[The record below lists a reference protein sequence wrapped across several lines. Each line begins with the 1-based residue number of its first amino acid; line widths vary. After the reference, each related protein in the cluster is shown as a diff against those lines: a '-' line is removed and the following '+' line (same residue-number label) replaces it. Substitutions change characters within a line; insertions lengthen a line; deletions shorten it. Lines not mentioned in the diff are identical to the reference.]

1 LSTDAVNSPADQN
14 KAAASSRRKGF
25 GLFAVLVLVAV
36 LLTAWWLWSVRNQLV
51 TDNAYVSAD
60 VARVAAMTEGTV
72 KSLSVHAG
80 QQVKVGEV
88 LAELDDADAQIA
100 LAQAEAGLAKAVR
113 DTRGLGSNAL
123 AAQSAVAQHV
133 ADIASAQAQLQGA
146 EAELTKAHS
155 LLARQQALVER
166 GFISQETL
174 VEQRAAVKSAQGV
187 RDAAASGVRAAEA
200 SAAQS
205 RAALSG
211 ALAQVDGRALASLP
225 DVLKAMADVRQ
236 ASLSL
241 VRLRLLAPV
250 DGVATARSAQLGD
263 RLDEGS
269 SVVSIVPL
277 HAVWVDANFK
287 ETELKRLRVGQPVT
301 LTADVYG
308 SSVSYQ
314 GRVAGI
320 EPATGTSLS
329 LLPAQNASGNWIKV
343 VQRVP
348 VRIWL
353 DSDALNEHPLQVGL
367 SMKVKVDVSNQDGA
381 RLGLLSEAALSQST
395 DIYARMQSEAEA
407 QAAQIIAR
415 NITQVLKQETGAGQ
429 GFGRTP

>member
-1 LSTDAVNSPADQN
+1 
-14 KAAASSRRKGF
+14 
-25 GLFAVLVLVAV
+25 LVLVAV

-60 VARVAAMTEGTV
+60 VARVAAMMEGTV

-80 QQVKVGEV
+80 QQVKAGEA

-133 ADIASAQAQLQGA
+133 ADVASAQAQLQSA
-146 EAELTKAHS
+146 EAELAKVRS
-155 LLARQQALVER
+155 SLARQESLVQR
-166 GFISQETL
+166 GFVSQETL
-174 VEQRAAVKSAQGV
+174 TEKRAAVKSAQGV
-187 RDAAASGVRAAEA
+187 RDAAASSVRAAEA

-205 RAALSG
+205 RAALAG

-263 RLDEGS
+263 RLGVGS

-277 HAVWVDANFK
+277 QAVWVDANFK
-287 ETELKRLRVGQPVT
+287 ETELEKLRVGQPVT

-308 SSVSYQ
+308 GTVTYP

-353 DSDALNEHPLQVGL
+353 DAEALQKHPLQVGL
-367 SMKVKVDVSNQDGA
+367 SMKVKVDVSDRDGA
-381 RLGLLSEAALSQST
+381 RLGLLSEAALPQST
-395 DIYARMQSEAEA
+395 DIYARMQSEAET

-415 NITQVLKQETGAGQ
+415 NITQAQKPETGAGQ
-429 GFGRTP
+429 GFGSTP